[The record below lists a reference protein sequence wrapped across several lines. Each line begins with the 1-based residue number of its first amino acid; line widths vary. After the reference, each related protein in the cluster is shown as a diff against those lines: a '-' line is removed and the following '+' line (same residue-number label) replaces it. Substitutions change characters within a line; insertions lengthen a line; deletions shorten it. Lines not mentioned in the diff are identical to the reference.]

1 MKKLLL
7 IFSLVLFSFNANARD
22 IGTLYKSCKVYQ
34 SNGFDLKSMH
44 NNQHISS
51 ITCFMYFRALA
62 DAGTRNCILLQ
73 SIDKNYKKTVSP
85 KVLYGF
91 SKFTANGDIISGD
104 GIVRV
109 ITSFI
114 NFSENNTH
122 YWKDVAPTFSDSF
135 LSNNFPCNLNE

>member
-1 MKKLLL
+1 MKK
-7 IFSLVLFSFNANARD
+7 ISLVFFTLIFSFNANARD
-22 IGTLYKSCKVYQ
+22 IGTLYKDCKVFQ
-34 SNGFDLKSMH
+34 SNGFDIQGL
-44 NNQHISS
+44 NNAQYIPSIS
-51 ITCFMYFRALA
+51 CFMYFRALA

-85 KVLYGF
+85 KVLYGL